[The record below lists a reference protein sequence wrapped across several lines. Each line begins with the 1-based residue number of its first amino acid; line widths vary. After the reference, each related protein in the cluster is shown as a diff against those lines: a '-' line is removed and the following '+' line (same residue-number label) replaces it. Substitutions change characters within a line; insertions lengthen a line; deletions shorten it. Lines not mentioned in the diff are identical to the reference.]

1 MNLWLA
7 AIALLA
13 TVGFFLLIHVG
24 LDDLAA
30 IAIVLRK
37 RLRRRIVLDRRAVP
51 ADPNIPTRTVA
62 FHRSPLGLGVIVG
75 FILGSAW
82 LSNPL
87 LFVWFI
93 IFGGLAGWV
102 IQRSRPEGRA
112 PGGPPTLWG
121 SVGYGQDLR
130 AMEVFVSTLRSVFV
144 VGQSIF
150 NSLEL
155 AVENMDRGPLQAVVA
170 EAVRRYRG
178 DLNASAALAV
188 LKSLRWTHLSRL
200 ALVLDQI
207 SQADEETV
215 RATLFDLEGRVRT
228 ARRIHDRAST
238 VLTLSRMTLR
248 VLQVANI
255 TALIAVTLLPTWRS
269 FYSANPFALIAATG
283 MALAGSAYFALEMN
297 RMEQAI

>member
-7 AIALLA
+7 AIAVLA

-30 IAIVLRK
+30 IAAVLRK
-37 RLRRRIVLDRRAVP
+37 RLRRRIALDRRP
-51 ADPNIPTRTVA
+51 APAGPHMPTRTGA
-62 FHRSPLGLGVIVG
+62 FHRSPLGLGLIVG
-75 FILGSAW
+75 LMLGSAW

-102 IQRSRPEGRA
+102 VQRSRPEGRE
-112 PGGPPTLWG
+112 
-121 SVGYGQDLR
+121 DLR

-155 AVENMDRGPLQAVVA
+155 AVENMDPGPLHAAVA
-170 EAVRRYRG
+170 ETVRRYRG
-178 DLNASAALAV
+178 HLNASEALAA

>member
-7 AIALLA
+7 AIAVLA
-13 TVGFFLLIHVG
+13 TVGFFLLIRVG
-24 LDDLAA
+24 LDDVAA
-30 IAIVLRK
+30 IVMVLRR
-37 RLRRRIVLDRRAVP
+37 RLRRRIVLDHHSVP
-51 ADPNIPTRTVA
+51 IGANLQVRTTA
-62 FHRSPLGLGVIVG
+62 FHRSPLGLGLVVG
-75 FILGSAW
+75 LMLGSAW
-82 LSNPL
+82 LSSPL
-87 LFVWFI
+87 LSVWFI
-93 IFGGLAGWV
+93 VFGALAGWV
-102 IQRSRPEGRA
+102 IQRSRPEGRE
-112 PGGPPTLWG
+112 
-121 SVGYGQDLR
+121 DLR

-155 AVENMDRGPLQAVVA
+155 AVENMEPGPLHVAVA

-178 DLNASAALAV
+178 DLNASEALAV

-215 RATLFDLEGRVRT
+215 RATLLDLEGRVRT

-248 VLQVANI
+248 VLQAANI
-255 TALIAVTLLPTWRS
+255 TALIAVTFLPTWRS
-269 FYSANPFALIAATG
+269 FYSENPFALIAATG

>member
-7 AIALLA
+7 AIAVLA
-13 TVGFFLLIHVG
+13 TVGFFILIHVG
-24 LDDLAA
+24 LDDLAS
-30 IAIVLRK
+30 IAAVLRK
-37 RLRRRIVLDRRAVP
+37 RLRRRVMLDRRAAP
-51 ADPNIPTRTVA
+51 AGPNIPTRTVA
-62 FHRSPLGLGVIVG
+62 FHRSPLGLGLIVG
-75 FILGSAW
+75 LMLGSAW

-87 LFVWFI
+87 LSVWFI

-102 IQRSRPEGRA
+102 IQRSRPEGRE
-112 PGGPPTLWG
+112 
-121 SVGYGQDLR
+121 DLR
-130 AMEVFVSTLRSVFV
+130 ATEVFVSTLRSVFV

-155 AVENMDRGPLQAVVA
+155 AIENMDPGPLQAVVA
-170 EAVRRYRG
+170 ESVRRYRG
-178 DLNASAALAV
+178 DLNAGEALAA

-255 TALIAVTLLPTWRS
+255 TALIAVTLLPMWRS